1 MSKPKLII
9 HETDCHGCGYVHYN
23 GTTKYY
29 SYDDGA
35 FGDVRATVQ
44 ELIDIGF
51 IKPEEVVIFDGDN
64 DDIYHLLD
72 IAIENGL
79 VPPQHKIEG

>member
-1 MSKPKLII
+1 MSKLII
-9 HETDCHGCGYVHYN
+9 HEIDCHGGGYVYFN
-23 GTTKYY
+23 GKTHSY

-44 ELIDIGF
+44 ELINIGF
-51 IKPEEVVIFDGDN
+51 ITPKDVFIFDETSDF
-64 DDIYHLLD
+64 DIYRALD

-79 VPPQHKIEG
+79 IVQDVIKED

>member
-9 HETDCHGCGYVHYN
+9 HETDCHGCGYVYYN
-23 GTTKYY
+23 GTTKCY
-29 SYDDGA
+29 SYDDGT

-51 IKPEEVVIFDGDN
+51 IKYEDVVIFTNEDN
-64 DDIYHLLD
+64 IY
-72 IAIENGL
+72 EYVEKGL
-79 VPPQHKIEG
+79 RVAD

>member
-1 MSKPKLII
+1 MSKLII
-9 HETDCHGCGYVHYN
+9 HETDCHGGGYVYFN
-23 GTTKYY
+23 GKTHSY

-44 ELIDIGF
+44 ELINIGF
-51 IKPEEVVIFDGDN
+51 INPKDVFIFDETSDF
-64 DDIYHLLD
+64 DIYRALD

-79 VPPQHKIEG
+79 IVQNVIKED